1 MAAPLYQPP
10 TRVTTSQLPYLG
22 LVAQADNAWARDKY
36 WDVEYTFSGHV
47 YEANPYVRG
56 LYNRLSNTYPVGAAY
71 GQPDPLVID
80 NLAPTVGNEVPG
92 LYQAVPDGKG
102 WA

>member
-1 MAAPLYQPP
+1 MAPLYKPP
-10 TRVTTSQLPYLG
+10 TQVTTCQQPYLA
-22 LVAQADNAWARDKY
+22 LVTRADPQFQMYKY
-36 WDVEYTFSGHV
+36 REV
-47 YEANPYVRG
+47 YWEFDHKVFIENPYIQG
-56 LYNRLSNTYPVGAAY
+56 IFNRRSNTYPVGAAY
-71 GQPDPLVID
+71 GQPDPLIIN